1 MINEH
6 GIKNSF
12 RLIKAD
18 IIDMQ
23 GELLNIKTQQA
34 RIMAMLDEISEK
46 ISQKAK
52 TSAGLKTAKRK
63 R

>member
-34 RIMAMLDEISEK
+34 RIMAMLDEIS
-46 ISQKAK
+46 
-52 TSAGLKTAKRK
+52 
-63 R
+63 

>member
-46 ISQKAK
+46 ISQKMK
-52 TSAGLKTAKRK
+52 TSAKPKTAKRK